1 MPLTISELAGSA
13 GVGVE
18 TVRFY
23 QRKGLLFDPRP
34 GTSARRSGQRHYGDE
49 DVSRLRFIRSAQTA
63 GFTLEEI
70 RELLQLDRSEDRARV
85 RAMAKARIAALD
97 LMIGQLRDARR
108 ALQALA
114 NECMR
119 SDAGP
124 CPIIAAFATSAPQRQ
139 PAGIRKPPVARPAA
153 TPR

>member
-85 RAMAKARIAALD
+85 RAMAKARIAAFDMVEFMPERDIDEQGALVAAQ
-97 LMIGQLRDARR
+97 LLAGGIGL
-108 ALQALA
+108 
-114 NECMR
+114 
-119 SDAGP
+119 
-124 CPIIAAFATSAPQRQ
+124 IAEQGGQ
-139 PAGIRKPPVARPAA
+139 G
-153 TPR
+153 